1 MNVQIR
7 LQRGKIVAVINDH
20 FLECP
25 GLRMTNQTIKIH
37 PDSAKTKGAMMDQSI
52 YDKLSQYIAA
62 SILKQ
67 PNRVI
72 VIDEPLISSGLI
84 DSFSRVDI
92 SLFIEDNYGVIIDDK
107 ELSAEHLDTLDKFIN
122 LIEARRK

>member
-1 MNVQIR
+1 
-7 LQRGKIVAVINDH
+7 
-20 FLECP
+20 
-25 GLRMTNQTIKIH
+25 
-37 PDSAKTKGAMMDQSI
+37 MDQSI